1 MKKKYYSVHVFY
13 SRNEGY
19 SIQVVIETDNDFLTD
34 EEVINFVAANDLL
47 NDDSDA
53 NQIDTIDEIDENEY
67 NLMKD

>member
-1 MKKKYYSVHVFY
+1 MKKKFYSVHVFY

-19 SIQVVIETDNDFLTD
+19 SIPVVIETDNDFLTD

-47 NDDSDA
+47 EDSSDA

>member
-1 MKKKYYSVHVFY
+1 MKKKFYSVHVFY

-19 SIQVVIETDNDFLTD
+19 SVPVVIETDEEFLNDD
-34 EEVINFVAANDLL
+34 QVIIHVATHNLL
-47 NDDSDA
+47 NDSSDV